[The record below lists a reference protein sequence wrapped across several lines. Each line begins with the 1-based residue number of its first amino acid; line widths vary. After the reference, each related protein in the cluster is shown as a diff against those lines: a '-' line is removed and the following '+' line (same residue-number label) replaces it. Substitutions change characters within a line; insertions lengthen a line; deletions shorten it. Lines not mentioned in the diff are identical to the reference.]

1 MKIQVFKNEDYQEV
15 SNLPSKG
22 TERATGYDVVATS
35 EPEIVGEKNENGTY
49 KRIDYIQY
57 KTNLKVAVQKEEKS
71 VTGFSLELI
80 DYDILAFPRSSVSKY
95 NLQLANSIGLIDAD
109 YRGELLL
116 RFNYLWQP
124 EDYNVYT
131 HESGDATKDEL
142 YTYLGGKIN
151 INKIYKKGDKIC
163 QLKVT
168 KVENIN
174 FELVNEL
181 DSTNRGEG
189 GFGSTDQVKVNK
201 IEETKNVVSNIQKLY
216 ANLTS
221 KVQSPAKTYSEL
233 INEREKSVDFSD
245 PGVPIKKYT
254 ELVDE
259 AYKNFNAGEPIKKYT
274 QFIDE
279 SKNLNI
285 KKQPIEGNQNQ

>member
-57 KTNLKVAVQKEEKS
+57 KTNLKVAVQKEEKTT
-71 VTGFSLELI
+71 TGFSVELI

-95 NLQLANSIGLIDAD
+95 NLQLANSVGLIDAD

-124 EDYNVYT
+124 QDYSVYT
-131 HESGDATKDEL
+131 YESGDAVKGEL
-142 YTYLGGKIN
+142 YTYIGGKIN
-151 INKIYKKGDKIC
+151 TDKIYKKGDKIC

-168 KVENIN
+168 KVENVN
-174 FELVNEL
+174 FQLVNEL
-181 DSTNRGEG
+181 DSTDRGEG
-189 GFGSTDQVKVNK
+189 GFGSTDVNKVTK

-216 ANLTS
+216 ANLS
-221 KVQSPAKTYSEL
+221 NKVQSPTKTYSEL

>member
-1 MKIQVFKNEDYQEV
+1 MKIQVLKNEDYQEI

-22 TERATGYDVVATS
+22 TDRATGYDVVATS

-71 VTGFSLELI
+71 LTGFSVELT

-124 EDYNVYT
+124 QDYNVYT
-131 HESGDATKDEL
+131 HESGDAVKGEL
-142 YTYLGGKIN
+142 YTYIGGKIN
-151 INKIYKKGDKIC
+151 TDKIYKKGDKIC

-168 KVENIN
+168 KVENVN

-189 GFGSTDQVKVNK
+189 GFGSTDNK
-201 IEETKNVVSNIQKLY
+201 KSEKADVAAKQMSTMEQLYNNISNNIP
-216 ANLTS
+216 T
-221 KVQSPAKTYSEL
+221 PT
-233 INEREKSVDFSD
+233 
-245 PGVPIKKYT
+245 KKYSQT
-254 ELVDE
+254 IKERDQQF
-259 AYKNFNAGEPIKKYT
+259 FNQK
-274 QFIDE
+274 
-279 SKNLNI
+279 
-285 KKQPIEGNQNQ
+285 